1 MTQGWASMEMI
12 KATALQQD
20 METEVYSGIF
30 FAEDEDDAINQLEA
44 YLRENHIAY
53 EFCMAEAL
61 S

>member
-1 MTQGWASMEMI
+1 MEMI

-30 FAEDEDDAINQLEA
+30 FAEDEDDAINQLEV
-44 YLRENHIAY
+44 YLQEHHIPY

>member
-44 YLRENHIAY
+44 YLQENHIAY
-53 EFCMAEAL
+53 EFCMAETLA
-61 S
+61 

>member
-1 MTQGWASMEMI
+1 MEMI

-44 YLRENHIAY
+44 YLQENHIAY
-53 EFCMAEAL
+53 EFCMAETLA
-61 S
+61 